1 MDHFTF
7 PGLTLHPYTMN
18 EANDETHNR

>member
-7 PGLTLHPYTMN
+7 LGLTLHPYTMN
-18 EANDETHNR
+18 QANEETHNR